1 MKNKKNL
8 FLIVSII
15 GVVVLIFLVVWLV
28 RVQTTIDE
36 RDLSQTQEEKEKP
49 GETGEM
55 TMVDEETGEEVPLK
69 TAVMPVDIFSTSGT
83 IVSVKR
89 NGLVALTEGFSFA
102 DGQPRE
108 VELVFTDSTVVRSAD
123 RSERWTGLEGLNHL
137 TSGMMVLVASDENIR
152 GKTKYEVKNVNIL
165 P

>member
-15 GVVVLIFLVVWLV
+15 GVVVLIFLVVWII
-28 RVQTTIDE
+28 RVQTTIDV
-36 RDLSQTQEEKEKP
+36 RDLSQTQEEKERP
-49 GETGEM
+49 GETGEV
-55 TMVDEETGEEVPLK
+55 TMVDESGQEVPLK

-108 VELVFTDSTVVRSAD
+108 VELVFTSQTVVRSAD
-123 RSERWTGLEGLNHL
+123 RSQRWTGLEGLDHL
-137 TSGMMVLVASDENIR
+137 SSGMMVLVDSDENIR
-152 GKTKYEVKNVNIL
+152 GKTKYQVKNVYIL